1 MMKRRIATVL
11 LLLSMFPVLA
21 LAEQERYTIRE
32 IRDQAE
38 QLLEAYGSVGTIEVE
53 TTKGRF
59 NVTIEIPEVD
69 RVPIVQITFPS
80 FDQVPSAP
88 ENGEVTVHTLD
99 YLSTTRLSGWA
110 VELNRDNV
118 YGTWVKNTTRV
129 DQYGLD
135 AQADGSPMT
144 MEESIAFA
152 EQMLLP
158 YKELYGWEFSL
169 QEAVAY
175 SRRYKAIAGRNGF
188 IPKMDQ
194 PVGDTGY
201 YLLVF
206 NQTFYGI
213 PYYGHMLFIYPSKN
227 DRKGGYPLGDL
238 HFSVFSPDAYVYSI
252 YPSVEQAV
260 LAEDVPLCSL
270 ETCIKALKNS
280 GRNSD
285 QTPTKLK
292 LGYYS
297 FNDPNDRNGDH
308 LILVPVWVMDSYNT
322 FVNAQT
328 GEWINMEQKD
338 TDGGRRYDA
347 VWFGWEEGK

>member
-1 MMKRRIATVL
+1 MKKTLVMIMILLVL
-11 LLLSMFPVLA
+11 LFSSA
-21 LAEQERYTIRE
+21 LAEDSYYTIRE

-38 QLLEAYGSVGTIEVE
+38 QMLEAYGSVGTIEVE

-59 NVTIEIPEVD
+59 NVAIEIPEVD

-88 ENGEVTVHTLD
+88 ENGEVTVRTLD
-99 YLSTTRLSGWA
+99 YLSTTYLTGWV
-110 VELNRDNV
+110 VELNGDKV
-118 YGTWVKNTTRV
+118 VGTWVKNTTRV

-169 QEAVAY
+169 QTAVAR
-175 SRRYKAIAGRNGF
+175 SRHYKATAGRNGF

-194 PVGDTGY
+194 PVDDTGY
-201 YLLVF
+201 YLLLF

-213 PYYGHMLFIYPSKN
+213 PYYGHMLFTYPSKN
-227 DRKGGYPLGDL
+227 DREAPYPLGYL
-238 HFSVFSPDAYVYSI
+238 NFSVFSPDAYVYTI
-252 YPSVEQAV
+252 HPSVEQAV

-270 ETCIKALKNS
+270 ETCIKALINS

-308 LILVPVWVMDSYNT
+308 LILLPVWKMDSYNT

-338 TDGGRRYDA
+338 TDGGRRCDA

>member
-1 MMKRRIATVL
+1 MKIVLSILCL
-11 LLLSMFPVLA
+11 LLLLIPYAVT
-21 LAEQERYTIRE
+21 AEQEFYSIRD

-59 NVTIEIPEVD
+59 NVTIEIPDVD

-80 FDQVPSAP
+80 FDQIPSAP
-88 ENGEVTVHTLD
+88 ENGEVRVDTLD
-99 YLSTTRLSGWA
+99 YLSTTYLTAWV
-110 VELNRDNV
+110 VELNREKV
-118 YGTWVKNTTRV
+118 IGTWVKNTTRV

-135 AQADGSPMT
+135 AHADGSPMT

-152 EQMLLP
+152 EQMLRP

-169 QEAVAY
+169 QTAVAR
-175 SRRYKAIAGRNGF
+175 SRQYKATAGRNGF

-194 PVGDTGY
+194 PVDDTGY
-201 YLLVF
+201 YLLSF

-213 PYYGHMLFIYPSKN
+213 PYYGHMLFTNPSKN
-227 DRKGGYPLGDL
+227 DREAPYPLGYL
-238 HFSVFSPDAYVYSI
+238 YFSVFSPDAYVYTI
-252 YPSVEQAV
+252 HPSVEQAV

-270 ETCIKALKNS
+270 ETCIKGLKNS
-280 GRNSD
+280 GRNSNK
-285 QTPTKLK
+285 TPTKLK
-292 LGYYS
+292 FGYYS

-308 LILVPVWVMDSYNT
+308 LILVPVWKMDSYNT

>member
-1 MMKRRIATVL
+1 MKKTLVMIMILLVL
-11 LLLSMFPVLA
+11 LFSSA
-21 LAEQERYTIRE
+21 LAEDSYYTIRE

-38 QLLEAYGSVGTIEVE
+38 QMLEAYGSVGTIEVE

-59 NVTIEIPEVD
+59 NVAIEIPEVD
-69 RVPIVQITFPS
+69 RVPIVQITFSS
-80 FDQVPSAP
+80 FDQIPSAP
-88 ENGEVTVHTLD
+88 ENGEVTVRTLD
-99 YLSTTRLSGWA
+99 YLSTTYLTGWV
-110 VELNRDNV
+110 VELNGDKV
-118 YGTWVKNTTRV
+118 VGTWVKNTTRV

-175 SRRYKAIAGRNGF
+175 SRQYKATAGRNGF

-194 PVGDTGY
+194 PVDDTGY

-213 PYYGHMLFIYPSKN
+213 PYYGHMPFIYPSKN

-238 HFSVFSPDAYVYSI
+238 HFSVFSPDAYDYSI
-252 YPSVEQAV
+252 HPSVEQAV

-308 LILVPVWVMDSYNT
+308 LILVPVWRMDCNNA

-338 TDGGRRYDA
+338 SDGGRRSDA